1 MDGREHDTNGSELVD
16 WHDGDRIWL
25 GLALI
30 ILSGC
35 VAGAL
40 AFAVVKLIL
49 WLGWWG

>member
-1 MDGREHDTNGSELVD
+1 MHGREHDTIYEDECD
-16 WHDGDRIWL
+16 WEPGDRIWL

-40 AFAVVKLIL
+40 AFGAVELIL
-49 WLGWWG
+49 WLGWW